1 MYVLSFFKCT
11 TLCFFLQ
18 QSIPRKFLKHGIQK
32 KTAKL
37 SNYIGKTWPVKIQ
50 GNVPDLYFGKGWKQ
64 FTEDNDLHIGYFL
77 VFCHEG
83 DINFSVMVL
92 DTTQCQKSYMAT
104 QIAIDE
110 NIVNSP
116 DYPTKSEPYKRTT
129 TKICEP
135 PKYTVTLQLRNL
147 KGHYYIVSKY
157 FVMN

>member
-1 MYVLSFFKCT
+1 
-11 TLCFFLQ
+11 
-18 QSIPRKFLKHGIQK
+18 
-32 KTAKL
+32 
-37 SNYIGKTWPVKIQ
+37 
-50 GNVPDLYFGKGWKQ
+50 
-64 FTEDNDLHIGYFL
+64 
-77 VFCHEG
+77 
-83 DINFSVMVL
+83 MVL